1 MKHTVCSWSLDT
13 LPPPPPPTHS
23 SVSQDTVDIGSG
35 SINFCSG
42 SWSWTHHWN
51 VTVRVFSQVRTKAQM
66 TARTIF
72 IIYFAFISGGIPA
85 FLIFIVI
92 LYTLTSEYFSRELRR
107 AVPGAEP
114 IFSIKGERSGDPGGL
129 MWIISLPFV
138 ANFRETLLEMW
149 VTGKIISSASLSSWG
164 FAARH
169 FHWCNHI
176 HTDSVFWIES
186 LAR

>member
-1 MKHTVCSWSLDT
+1 
-13 LPPPPPPTHS
+13 
-23 SVSQDTVDIGSG
+23 
-35 SINFCSG
+35 
-42 SWSWTHHWN
+42 
-51 VTVRVFSQVRTKAQM
+51 M

-138 ANFRETLLEMW
+138 ANFCETLLEMW
-149 VTGKIISSASLSSWG
+149 VTGKIISSASLSS
-164 FAARH
+164 
-169 FHWCNHI
+169 
-176 HTDSVFWIES
+176 
-186 LAR
+186 

>member
-1 MKHTVCSWSLDT
+1 
-13 LPPPPPPTHS
+13 
-23 SVSQDTVDIGSG
+23 
-35 SINFCSG
+35 
-42 SWSWTHHWN
+42 
-51 VTVRVFSQVRTKAQM
+51 M

-107 AVPGAEP
+107 AVPEP

-138 ANFRETLLEMW
+138 ANFHETLLEMW
-149 VTGKIISSASLSSWG
+149 VTGKIISSASLSS
-164 FAARH
+164 
-169 FHWCNHI
+169 
-176 HTDSVFWIES
+176 
-186 LAR
+186 

>member
-1 MKHTVCSWSLDT
+1 
-13 LPPPPPPTHS
+13 
-23 SVSQDTVDIGSG
+23 
-35 SINFCSG
+35 
-42 SWSWTHHWN
+42 
-51 VTVRVFSQVRTKAQM
+51 M

-72 IIYFAFISGGIPA
+72 IIYFAFISGGKPA

-92 LYTLTSEYFSRELRR
+92 LHTLTSEYFSRELRR

-149 VTGKIISSASLSSWG
+149 VTGKIISSASLSS
-164 FAARH
+164 
-169 FHWCNHI
+169 
-176 HTDSVFWIES
+176 
-186 LAR
+186 